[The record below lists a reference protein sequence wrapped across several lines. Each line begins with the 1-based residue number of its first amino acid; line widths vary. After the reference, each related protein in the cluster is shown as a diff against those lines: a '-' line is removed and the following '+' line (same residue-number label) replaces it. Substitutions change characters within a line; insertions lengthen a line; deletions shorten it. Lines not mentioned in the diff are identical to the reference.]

1 MMKWLIGTGLILIVV
16 LACVYIFIPP
26 TLTVSRVAIVK
37 CNAEGAF
44 RVLGQ
49 DSNWKKW
56 WSGEMEEL
64 DGLRIDAKYYPHI
77 VLTAGHKGDS
87 LPGDLFL
94 LNLGRMDSIAL
105 QWRFSLQAG
114 NDPVSRV
121 RGYYRAVDV
130 RKKMIVV
137 LGKMKAYLENKEL
150 VYNMKVWEG
159 MSKDSSLVVTEVR
172 TIAYPSTAEIYKA
185 VKALRAYIAG
195 RRALETDPPMLHVG
209 KDSAGY
215 LSTVAVPVDRSLP
228 GAGAIYPR
236 RYVPWKVVIGEVRGG
251 AYTAERGMKQLDD
264 YLRDHRKVAMAM
276 PHQSLVTERDQEP
289 DTSRWVTQVVQSVP

>member
-1 MMKWLIGTGLILIVV
+1 MTKWLTGIGLV
-16 LACVYIFIPP
+16 LAIVLASVYIFIPS

-37 CNAEGAF
+37 CNTEAAF

-56 WSGEMEEL
+56 WPGDTEGP
-64 DGLRIDAKYYPHI
+64 DGLSIDARYYPHI
-77 VLTAGHKGDS
+77 VLTAGHRGDS
-87 LPGDLFL
+87 LPGELFL
-94 LNLGRMDSIAL
+94 LALGRVDSFAL
-105 QWRFSLQAG
+105 QWRCSLQAG

-121 RGYYRAVDV
+121 KGYYRAVDM
-130 RKKMIVV
+130 RNKMIAA
-137 LGKMKAYLENKEL
+137 LDKIKAYLENKEL

-159 MSKDSSLVVTEVR
+159 MSKDSTLVVTEVR
-172 TIAYPSTAEIYKA
+172 TIDYPSTAEIYKA
-185 VKALRAYIAG
+185 VKALRGYIAA
-195 RRALETDPPMLHVG
+195 RKALEIDPPMLHAG

-215 LSTVAVPVDRSLP
+215 LSIVAIPVDRSLP

-264 YLRDHRKVAMAM
+264 YLRDHRKIAMAM

-289 DTSRWVTQVVQSVP
+289 DTSRWVTQVIQSVP

>member
-1 MMKWLIGTGLILIVV
+1 
-16 LACVYIFIPP
+16 
-26 TLTVSRVAIVK
+26 
-37 CNAEGAF
+37 
-44 RVLGQ
+44 
-49 DSNWKKW
+49 
-56 WSGEMEEL
+56 
-64 DGLRIDAKYYPHI
+64 
-77 VLTAGHKGDS
+77 
-87 LPGDLFL
+87 
-94 LNLGRMDSIAL
+94 MDSIAL
-105 QWRFSLQAG
+105 QWRFSLPAG

-130 RKKMIVV
+130 REKMIVV

-172 TIAYPSTAEIYKA
+172 TIDYPSTMEIYKA

-195 RRALETDPPMLHVG
+195 RGALETDPPMLHVG

-228 GAGAIYPR
+228 AAGAIYAR

-276 PHQSLVTERDQEP
+276 SHQSLVTERDQEP